1 MIHPVCKACFPLPK
15 KYFSF
20 KISLS
25 SLGNRAGRGYN
36 PNQQVVVGGRSS
48 VDIGEHKS
56 SLRGRGSR
64 HSSQG
69 RGVSWAPDVDKD
81 FDRSAG
87 MWKKTIIKMNGL
99 FDTRYPSLIWLFAVN
114 NDRFLK

>member
-1 MIHPVCKACFPLPK
+1 M
-15 KYFSF
+15 
-20 KISLS
+20 
-25 SLGNRAGRGYN
+25 LGNRAGRGYN

-64 HSSQG
+64 HSSHG
-69 RGVSWAPDVDKD
+69 RGVSWAPDTVDKD

-87 MWKKTIIKMNGL
+87 MVRLNPRIKLNPLNHRVTI
-99 FDTRYPSLIWLFAVN
+99 RY
-114 NDRFLK
+114 

>member
-1 MIHPVCKACFPLPK
+1 MTIRL
-15 KYFSF
+15 
-20 KISLS
+20 SL
-25 SLGNRAGRGYN
+25 LGNRAGRGYN

-87 MWKKTIIKMNGL
+87 MFKKRL
-99 FDTRYPSLIWLFAVN
+99 FKYSLLRSVYYKPHFDVTVMIVTE
-114 NDRFLK
+114 

>member
-1 MIHPVCKACFPLPK
+1 MMGKFLT
-15 KYFSF
+15 
-20 KISLS
+20 
-25 SLGNRAGRGYN
+25 GNRAGRGYN

-69 RGVSWAPDVDKD
+69 RGVSWAPDTVDKD

-87 MWKKTIIKMNGL
+87 MPTDL
-99 FDTRYPSLIWLFAVN
+99 EHELDV
-114 NDRFLK
+114 LKVCS